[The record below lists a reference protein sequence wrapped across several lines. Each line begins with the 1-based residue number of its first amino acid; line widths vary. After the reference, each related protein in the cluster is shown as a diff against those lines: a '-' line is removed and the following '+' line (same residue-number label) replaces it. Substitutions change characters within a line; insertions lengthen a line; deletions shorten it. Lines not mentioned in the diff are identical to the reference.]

1 MGSPQQTNFSNQPI
15 PQSWTDAAM
24 EAPQAASPF
33 QAHHHHPHRMRVVP
47 GKGIDLFAASF
58 SALATSMVTGF
69 SWFVLSGW
77 GLNTPW
83 LALGVGLGIALVLR
97 MAGGKG
103 DVTLRIALSLMFY
116 ILTAGVIMLL
126 ITIRDYQA
134 LYSVTPSLAQL
145 EDELIHGTLATIWTW
160 MALASGGVV
169 AFITSKFL

>member
-1 MGSPQQTNFSNQPI
+1 MGSSQQTNFTNQPI

-33 QAHHHHPHRMRVVP
+33 QAHHQQAHKMRVVP

-58 SALATSMVTGF
+58 AALAASMVTGF

-83 LALGVGLGIALVLR
+83 LGVGVGFGIALVLR
-97 MAGGKG
+97 LAGGQG
-103 DVTLRIALSLMFY
+103 DVPLRIALSLMFY
-116 ILTAGVIMLL
+116 MVTAVVIMLL

-134 LYSVTPSLAQL
+134 LYSVTPNLAQL
-145 EDELIHGTLATIWTW
+145 EDEVLHGTLATIWTW

-169 AFITSKFL
+169 SFLTSKFL